1 MFNAFERE
9 LTAHGEGGYH
19 YRSGPLQPSEV
30 HAWLQRHSLSSPPA
44 YLDFLSRVGPGH
56 FFGGSLIIYP
66 LSSRFSRSVESELLR
81 LRESTTELLLPFGY
95 DGTTELC
102 YGIRLDGS
110 DDTVY
115 WFSWEEKIKRSLG
128 KEFREW
134 IDAQPAGLF
143 NEQIYCGYKELM
155 NIGELIG
162 VMEERS
168 AFRVRLLNFDKQLE
182 RPPDKPTDM
191 LPRYNKVV
199 LEVTKTRP
207 VTIPVLTFDPF
218 NLPFSGI
225 AVKFD
230 AAIDLR
236 SKMRVRF
243 KEISNLLGAKSFHE
257 KAG

>member
-1 MFNAFERE
+1 
-9 LTAHGEGGYH
+9 
-19 YRSGPLQPSEV
+19 
-30 HAWLQRHSLSSPPA
+30 
-44 YLDFLSRVGPGH
+44 
-56 FFGGSLIIYP
+56 
-66 LSSRFSRSVESELLR
+66 
-81 LRESTTELLLPFGY
+81 
-95 DGTTELC
+95 
-102 YGIRLDGS
+102 LDGS

-134 IDAQPAGLF
+134 IDAQPAGPF

-230 AAIDLR
+230 AVIDLR